1 VGNGPLSHSVTSRAL
16 LPSFAPGYRA
26 EPAFE
31 VKGLVFDTVYRENA
45 AFVWRSLRRMGVSE
59 AQLGDATQD
68 VFVVVHRG
76 LAGFEG
82 RSSLH
87 TWLFGIVLR
96 VASQWR
102 RSARRRSTE
111 PLPET
116 LADDFGKT
124 PFELAARSEATE
136 TLYRLLEELSP
147 EQRAVF
153 VLVELEQ
160 TSVPEAAEAVGA
172 NLHTVTSRLK
182 VARRKFEAGL
192 KRYQART
199 ERGRR

>member
-1 VGNGPLSHSVTSRAL
+1 VTSRAL
-16 LPSFAPGYRA
+16 LPSFDAPGYRA
-26 EPAFE
+26 EAAFE
-31 VKGLVFDTVYRENA
+31 VKGLVFDAVYRENA

-76 LAGFEG
+76 LAAFEG

-116 LADDFGKT
+116 LADDVAKT
-124 PFELAARSEATE
+124 PFELAARSEASE

-160 TSVPEAAEAVGA
+160 MSVPEAAEAVGA
-172 NLHTVTSRLK
+172 NFHTVTSRLK

-192 KRYQART
+192 RRHRART